1 MTPPSGDDAPHIRQ
15 TYLRK
20 RRSRD
25 FGTWR
30 RTAVWIGVG
39 ATACWLC
46 VAVFVFGS

>member
-1 MTPPSGDDAPHIRQ
+1 MTPRSGDDALQIRQ

-25 FGTWR
+25 LGTWR
-30 RTAVWIGVG
+30 HTAVSIGVG

-46 VAVFVFGS
+46 VAVVVFES